1 MNDELFMKE
10 ALLLAKL
17 ASKQNEVPVGS
28 VVVFE
33 NEIIGKGYNQNIAS
47 SDPTAHAEIIAL
59 KQAGKKTNN
68 YRLVNSVL
76 YTTLEPC
83 LMCVGAIIHARIE
96 KVFFSASDPKSG
108 FLVGKEAILS
118 SNLLNH
124 KFTYEG
130 GLLEKESSDLLKSFF
145 LKRRG

>member
-59 KQAGKKTNN
+59 KQAGKKT
-68 YRLVNSVL
+68 
-76 YTTLEPC
+76 
-83 LMCVGAIIHARIE
+83 
-96 KVFFSASDPKSG
+96 KSG
-108 FLVGKEAILS
+108 KQKRHSGFTVEGREAKQR
-118 SNLLNH
+118 NQ
-124 KFTYEG
+124 
-130 GLLEKESSDLLKSFF
+130 KS
-145 LKRRG
+145 